1 MAIDT
6 GLLVGCTDLQ
16 AVGGIRQILITDLDN
31 IDTVTAGSAGTNAY
45 SSIVA
50 DTGSPWARFEFKM
63 CFLLLLL

>member
-31 IDTVTAGSAGTNAY
+31 IDTVTAGGAGTHSY
-45 SSIVA
+45 TSIVA
-50 DTGSPWARFEFKM
+50 DSGSPWGRFEFKND
-63 CFLLLLL
+63 FE